1 MIEGH
6 FILDIVS
13 GDVHIL
19 WLYNIMDRI
28 YKYNSN
34 ASYEP
39 NGGTYLQLITA
50 KDLYIQNITVAEN
63 GGHSDSFQVKFPN
76 VFTNYPLG
84 AVRVEDQK
92 FKDWDHYKFTIWQS
106 QLNFVVFCASSACGV
121 SVEHLNAKEP
131 MIRSIY
137 RFHVYYHI
145 RRILKILEIPL
156 PYENS
161 FNQYNNPYNHEKFIR
176 ICSEYGVSNDLTK
189 WRNQKYFS
197 TWQSRA
203 WETGKPGMSYINEN
217 SFSGWIIE
225 KLDGLTMLGLQKLSE
240 SVRDYAYLILTS
252 QTSTRDLIVGHE
264 GRNLDAQRVFLNTFE
279 NVVNKRVNIPE
290 DIRRFQKTLQY
301 ARSKVDYVIGEFIY
315 MLPSDMN
322 LRTGNIRNYNNK
334 ILISSPS
341 FKIGTN
347 VKINLLS
354 SENRRLSDDGEQAKL
369 KDKPDVKSKKVEMV
383 KTKPDVKS
391 NKEHKQDVKPNI
403 KFDRESKQDVK
414 KPDTNKI
421 TYEEEKVALILGTTA
436 VFTVWWM
443 FK

>member
-1 MIEGH
+1 M
-6 FILDIVS
+6 
-13 GDVHIL
+13 
-19 WLYNIMDRI
+19 
-28 YKYNSN
+28 
-34 ASYEP
+34 
-39 NGGTYLQLITA
+39 
-50 KDLYIQNITVAEN
+50 AEHN
-63 GGHSDSFQVKFPN
+63 GHSDSFQVKFPN

-84 AVRVEDQK
+84 EVRVEDQR

-121 SVEHLNAKEP
+121 SVEHLNTKEP
-131 MIRSIY
+131 MIKSIY

-156 PYENS
+156 PYENG
-161 FNQYNNPYNHEKFIR
+161 FNQYNNPYNHEKFIG

-197 TWQSRA
+197 MWQSRA
-203 WETGKPGMSYINEN
+203 WETGNPGMSYINEN
-217 SFSGWIIE
+217 SFSRWIIE
-225 KLDGLTMLGLQKLSE
+225 KSDGLTKLGLQKLTE

-252 QTSTRDLIVGHE
+252 QTSTRGPIIGHE
-264 GRNLDAQRVFLNTFE
+264 ARNLNAQRTFLNTFE
-279 NVVNKRVNIPE
+279 NIVNRRVNIPE

-301 ARSKVDYVIGEFIY
+301 ARSKVNYAIGEFVY

-322 LRTGNIRNYNNK
+322 LRIGNVRNYDNK

-347 VKINLLS
+347 LKINL
-354 SENRRLSDDGEQAKL
+354 N
-369 KDKPDVKSKKVEMV
+369 VKSKEIEMV
-383 KTKPDVKS
+383 KTEPDVKPKVITKPNVEP

-403 KFDRESKQDVK
+403 KFDRESNQDVK

-421 TYEEEKVALILGTTA
+421 TYEEEKVALIFGTTA